1 MVSLAHV
8 QGQMKA
14 SSLNALIQLVEAH
27 PDESLNVLR
36 RWLNPE
42 APPQ

>member
-1 MVSLAHV
+1 MVNLAHV

-14 SSLNALIQLVEAH
+14 SSLAALVKLVEAH
-27 PDESLNVLR
+27 PDESLNVIR

-42 APPQ
+42 GVPS